1 MRAQAKK
8 LSLEALKSYDPSRG
22 AALGTHIVNQLR
34 RLYRSNYE
42 ASQALRMSEE
52 LQSGAALYRQALD
65 ELTAKLGREPTL
77 TELQD
82 ATGWTKSRISRLQ
95 HQMRGETPASMFE
108 FDPGV
113 VELDEADYRIDFVYN
128 DLSPRDKKIFEWTTG
143 YGGAPKMPKVEIA
156 ERLGVSPVVISQR
169 ASMIAKRIMEGAGL
183 AS

>member
-1 MRAQAKK
+1 
-8 LSLEALKSYDPSRG
+8 
-22 AALGTHIVNQLR
+22 
-34 RLYRSNYE
+34 
-42 ASQALRMSEE
+42 
-52 LQSGAALYRQALD
+52 
-65 ELTAKLGREPTL
+65 
-77 TELQD
+77 
-82 ATGWTKSRISRLQ
+82 
-95 HQMRGETPASMFE
+95 MRGETPASMFE